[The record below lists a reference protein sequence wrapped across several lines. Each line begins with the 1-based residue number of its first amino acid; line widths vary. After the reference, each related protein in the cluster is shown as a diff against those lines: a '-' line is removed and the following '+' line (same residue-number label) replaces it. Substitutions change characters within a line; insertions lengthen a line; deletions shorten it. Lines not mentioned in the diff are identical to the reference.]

1 VREAYSEEQEF
12 DFQRLSQWLN
22 FFKLTSVGFQ
32 MTGDPPKPE
41 FIRGFHASGHLSQND
56 LVKVIEEINPDKIIP
71 IHTQQPEWFTDHFD
85 NVSPVENG
93 VPIDLS

>member
-1 VREAYSEEQEF
+1 
-12 DFQRLSQWLN
+12 
-22 FFKLTSVGFQ
+22 

-41 FIRGFHASGHLSQND
+41 FVKGFYGSGHLSQND
-56 LVKVIEEINPDKIIP
+56 LVKVIDEINPDKIIP

-85 NVSPVENG
+85 NVSHVKNG